1 MTDRKKFI
9 MLILFSIFFPLVIG
23 SACVLVNGNKISK
36 AKPSGK
42 TILVD
47 NKNYSFEM
55 DMENFISY
63 VLMAQMDESEPEE
76 LLKAKSVIIRT
87 YILYKMKDKAQIEAS
102 DLGM

>member
-42 TILVD
+42 Q
-47 NKNYSFEM
+47 Y
-55 DMENFISY
+55 
-63 VLMAQMDESEPEE
+63 
-76 LLKAKSVIIRT
+76 
-87 YILYKMKDKAQIEAS
+87 
-102 DLGM
+102 